1 MNYDLTADELIELVK
16 QTKITYNPLDDLFKI
31 IKLGDIV
38 YNVVKFQKWKVC
50 NGLYRDI
57 LEIVMDKMSHITY
70 SRSRLKELID
80 IPREH
85 NKLPSDTK
93 HSIIDYIRN
102 IYILDTGFDYSCNNS
117 ADVVKARDYLDFM
130 NALRNSMDVLYNKY
144 NLYWDEIDVKYGVI
158 DDLLEE
164 HFSDIEL
171 QDEYVNFSDKLMKLM
186 DDIDTL
192 MKPFC
197 KYTKEYVDS
206 GNIDRDYEL
215 CFNAV
220 MLKNNID
227 DNTTQLIKSSMYLT
241 NLELHKLNIS
251 IKSANALF
259 SKCGQHI

>member
-1 MNYDLTADELIELVK
+1 MNYDLSVDELIELVK

-50 NGLYRDI
+50 NGLYEDI
-57 LEIVMDKMSHITY
+57 VEIVMDRMPNITY
-70 SRSRLKELID
+70 SEPRLKELID

-102 IYILDTGFDYSCNNS
+102 IYISDTGFDYSCNNS
-117 ADVVKARDYLDFM
+117 GDVVKARDYLDFM
-130 NALRNSMDVLYNKY
+130 NALRNSMDVLYKEY
-144 NLYWDEIDVKYGVI
+144 NLVWDEIDVKYGVI

-171 QDEYVNFSDKLMKLM
+171 QEEYVNFSDKLMKLM
-186 DDIDTL
+186 DDIDIL
-192 MKPFC
+192 MKPFY

-215 CFNAV
+215 CFNVV

-227 DNTTQLIKSSMYLT
+227 DNTKRLIKSSMYLT

-251 IKSANALF
+251 IKSASSLL
-259 SKCGQHI
+259 SKCGTV